1 MGHALLHSPARQ
13 AARGDGR
20 ALGRTRAGIWAL
32 LGEEVRRRRRV
43 VTHAF
48 PSADQNKANNRRPI
62 DGRLLSK
69 ETR

>member
-13 AARGDGR
+13 AACRDGR
-20 ALGRTRAGIWAL
+20 ALGRTRAGIRVL
-32 LGEEVRRRRRV
+32 LGEEMRRRRRV
-43 VTHAF
+43 VTHAS
-48 PSADQNKANNRRPI
+48 PSTDQQANNRRPI

>member
-20 ALGRTRAGIWAL
+20 VLGRTRAGIWVVLGMRSAGGGVSSVTPPQAL
-32 LGEEVRRRRRV
+32 
-43 VTHAF
+43 TK
-48 PSADQNKANNRRPI
+48 NKANNRRPI

>member
-20 ALGRTRAGIWAL
+20 ALGRTRAGIWFL
-32 LGEEVRRRRRV
+32 LGKRCAGGGVSSLMPPQAL
-43 VTHAF
+43 TN
-48 PSADQNKANNRRPI
+48 NKANNRRPI

-69 ETR
+69 ETS